1 MATRHGERSDTDHA
15 VFLSGNDPLVAALR
29 EALARDDTLR
39 APAPPDDHVVVFDE
53 AQRAWNTR
61 EFASFM
67 KRKKGLPGFTQTE
80 PDVLFSPGDRHT
92 DWAVVFTS
100 PHLTD
105 SELFLEDLATFLAE
119 MLTDETDLAKQ
130 VSYSLQEISMPLGAE
145 FSVDLNLIV

>member
-80 PDVLFSPGDRHT
+80 PDVLFSPGDRSRL
-92 DWAVVFTS
+92 TS
-100 PHLTD
+100 ILLCSPLLV
-105 SELFLEDLATFLAE
+105 SKPNRYLVAWGSRSPSRFCSSATAF
-119 MLTDETDLAKQ
+119 
-130 VSYSLQEISMPLGAE
+130 Y
-145 FSVDLNLIV
+145 